1 MQAGSKR
8 VVEAVTGTGGIY
20 SLGFIHQNG
29 YPIPR
34 DSLQLAKS
42 ITGHWYISQNMVP
55 EHFAFR
61 KMNQETVFVRWKLA
75 AEAKRHWRR
84 SAESSQRSLKL
95 SKAPSHKLLAGKL
108 TGNQRFNRRN
118 GGKSEQ
124 KIGKRKPHTFVL
136 ERLIPFDRTAGMEKQ
151 RVFPPPVGMTITA
164 SFSFNIV

>member
-1 MQAGSKR
+1 MVYFGKNRRLASLIIFIFKTTTLGLKKLHRASLMMTFNICLLNPIYVNK

-84 SAESSQRSLKL
+84 SA
-95 SKAPSHKLLAGKL
+95 G
-108 TGNQRFNRRN
+108 
-118 GGKSEQ
+118 
-124 KIGKRKPHTFVL
+124 
-136 ERLIPFDRTAGMEKQ
+136 
-151 RVFPPPVGMTITA
+151 
-164 SFSFNIV
+164 